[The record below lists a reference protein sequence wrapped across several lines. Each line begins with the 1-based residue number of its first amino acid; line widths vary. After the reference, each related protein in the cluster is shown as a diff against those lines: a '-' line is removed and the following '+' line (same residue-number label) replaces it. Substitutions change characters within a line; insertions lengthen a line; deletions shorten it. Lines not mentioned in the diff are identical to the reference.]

1 MQYRI
6 LEVAAIL
13 AVSLPA
19 AALAQQAAAPA
30 TGAGRDG
37 SWELS
42 VGAGATYL
50 DKQLVDVI
58 SLTSATQRLVPGAAV
73 RLGLNLGRSWNLSIG
88 TFAGYTK
95 PATVLQP
102 LGAITWT
109 PNVNANTSPFLTVG
123 GGVTNVSWKSDTA
136 SFSFRSQYTVHAGIG
151 LRQMLG
157 ARTAL
162 RLEVRE
168 LYEKYADTT
177 YFSRASFY
185 PTATVGLSFF
195 FGGHRAAAPAPA
207 VAAAPAPEA
216 AAPAA
221 PAPAP
226 APVAAPAMTLG
237 IAPSADTLTAL
248 GQAVQLSTVAQDA
261 DNNVIATPDVAWTS
275 SNAAVVSVNAS
286 GLATAVRNGM
296 ATITASAGGRTATAS
311 VTVRQLVTGVAV
323 TPANAT
329 ISAAGGTL
337 QFTAQATDANGRPVT
352 GRVIY
357 WADSV
362 PNVATLSRTGQA
374 TAVGNGAALI
384 LATVDGVTGSTMLTV
399 ALAAAASAP
408 AAAPAAPAAAPIA
421 LPEVGA
427 TLILR
432 NVVFRP
438 NSAVLPPEAQTDLD
452 AVAQA
457 MQAIPN
463 ARWEIGGYTSD
474 MGNATRNQLLSR
486 RRALAVRAYLV
497 RQGVPAT
504 RLAAVGYGPQN
515 PVASNATATGRRQN
529 MRVEIK
535 RLR

>member
-1 MQYRI
+1 MRFRAVVPA
-6 LEVAAIL
+6 VAF

-19 AALAQQAAAPA
+19 LALAQQASAPA
-30 TGAGRDG
+30 AGAQREG
-37 SWELS
+37 SWELTL
-42 VGAGATYL
+42 GAGAAYL
-50 DKQLVDVI
+50 DRQIVDVI
-58 SLTSATQRLVPGAAV
+58 TLTSATQRLMPGAAV
-73 RLGLNLGRSWNLSIG
+73 RLGYNLGRSWNLSVG
-88 TFAGYTK
+88 MFAGYTS
-95 PATVLQP
+95 PATLLQP
-102 LGAITWT
+102 FGAITWT

-123 GGVTNVSWKSDTA
+123 GGVTNVSWKSDTS
-136 SFSFRSQYTVHAGIG
+136 SFSFRSQYSVHAGIG
-151 LRQMLG
+151 FRQMLG
-157 ARTAL
+157 RRMAL

-168 LYEKYADTT
+168 QVEKYSDTA
-177 YFSRASFY
+177 YFSRTVFY
-185 PTATVGLSFF
+185 PMATVGLSFF
-195 FGGHRAAAPAPA
+195 FGGHQAAAPAPA
-207 VAAAPAPEA
+207 VAAAPPPEA
-216 AAPAA
+216 AA

-226 APVAAPAMTLG
+226 APQRVAPAMTLG
-237 IAPSADTLTAL
+237 IAPSADTLSAL
-248 GQAVQLSTVAQDA
+248 GQAVQLSVVAQDA

-286 GLATAVRNGM
+286 GLATAQRNGT
-296 ATITASAGGRTATAS
+296 ATVTASAGGQTATAS
-311 VTVRQLVTGVAV
+311 VTVRQLVTSVAV

-329 ISAAGGTL
+329 ISAAGGKL
-337 QFTAQATDANGRPVT
+337 QFTAQATDASGRPVT

-362 PNVATLSRTGQA
+362 PNVATLSGTGQA

-399 ALAAAASAP
+399 ALAAPAP
-408 AAAPAAPAAAPIA
+408 APALAAAAAPIA

-427 TLILR
+427 TLVLR
-432 NVVFRP
+432 NVIFRP
-438 NSAVLPPEAQTDLD
+438 NSAVLPPEAQPDLD

-486 RRALAVRAYLV
+486 RRALAIRAYLV

-515 PVASNATATGRRQN
+515 PVASNANAAGRRQN

-535 RLR
+535 RLL